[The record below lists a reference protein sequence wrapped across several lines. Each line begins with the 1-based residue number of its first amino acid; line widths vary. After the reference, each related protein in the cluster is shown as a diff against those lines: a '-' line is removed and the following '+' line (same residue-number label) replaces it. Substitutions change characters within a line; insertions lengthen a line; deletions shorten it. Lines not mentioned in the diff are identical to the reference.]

1 MKHNYASYARVC
13 LDCGLR
19 LEEIV
24 DRGRVNC
31 SRRLVKKR
39 RYLRRFDRHRPSG
52 VLPAGKHKSSLQPSP
67 AEKFLRWRLRRPF
80 DLYSL
85 ALAVGWEPK
94 SKPTQKP
101 ALPQYRVL

>member
-1 MKHNYASYARVC
+1 MKHNYAPYARVC

-24 DRGRVNC
+24 DRQRINC

-52 VLPAGKHKSSLQPSP
+52 VLPAGKHTSYHQLTD
-67 AEKFLRWRLRRPF
+67 AERFLRWRLRRPF

-85 ALAVGWEPK
+85 ALAVGWEPR
-94 SKPTQKP
+94 SKPARKP